1 MGAPVSGPQD
11 NAPTSFDAAR
21 RWTASRVNVLNRM
34 SSRELALSPAF
45 GAEAKARA
53 FFSAKVAQANVLDK
67 LRAVSDDFSSGK
79 VNLAEARTKLKT
91 FLNSQNGNIPDDV
104 TASRGQDRRNRL
116 DNLASTARLDLIL
129 NQNARMA
136 AAVGQ
141 REVSLDPD
149 ILERWPY
156 FRYIPSRSAHRRA
169 SHQAFY
175 NLVLP
180 KTDPFWRTH
189 TPPLDFNCKCSIE
202 DADKED
208 ADSVGG
214 VSQAVRKEGGEGGEG
229 GDGNGWAVKLPSGQ
243 ALSVDTPASGYIF
256 DVGSALDTCDMS
268 RVKDIPTRR
277 AVLQDMRQYAKDN
290 PDIRLKIMPSL
301 KPLGTPAVEAADL
314 KPAHALVEK
323 WLDGKAESG
332 EAVKLGSLSAGM
344 CDALGIEYGFITL
357 QKGNGGRGLEHM
369 AIRHKPELADGRFL
383 QALADTIHAV
393 KPENV
398 VTSIVFSGKKAMM
411 TLRNVETGAFAT
423 LIKNGDGGEWGD
435 WDVVSAHYPGD
446 IHGEIKEVMW

>member
-1 MGAPVSGPQD
+1 MSDPNE

-21 RWTASRVNVLNRM
+21 RWTASRVNVLNKM

-45 GAEAKARA
+45 APEAKARA
-53 FFSAKVAQANVLDK
+53 FFSAKVAQAHVLDK
-67 LRAVSDDFSSGK
+67 LREVSDNYSSGK
-79 VNLAEARTKLKT
+79 INLAEARTKLKM
-91 FLNSQNGNIPDDV
+91 FLAKEGRIPDDV
-104 TASRGQDRRNRL
+104 TASTGQDRRNRL

-141 REVSLDPD
+141 REVSMDPD

-156 FRYIPSRSAHRRA
+156 FRYVPSRSKNKREA
-169 SHQAFY
+169 HQAFY
-175 NLVLP
+175 NLILP
-180 KTDPFWRTH
+180 KTDAFWRTH

-202 DADKED
+202 DADQED
-208 ADSVGG
+208 ADAAGG
-214 VSQAVRKEGGEGGEG
+214 ASKALEIKGAEVNR
-229 GDGNGWAVKLPSGQ
+229 WAVKLPNGQ
-243 ALSVDTPASGYIF
+243 TLQVDTPSSGYVF
-256 DVGSALDTCDMS
+256 DVGSALNSCDMS
-268 RVKDIPTRR
+268 QIKHIPTRR
-277 AVLQDMRQYAKDN
+277 QVLQDLRQYARDN

-301 KPLGTPAVEAADL
+301 KPLDAPAVEAADM
-314 KPAHALVEK
+314 KPAQTLVGK

-332 EAVKLGSLSAGM
+332 ETVELGKLSVAV
-344 CDALGIEYGFITL
+344 CDALGIGEGSINL

-383 QALADTIHAV
+383 QALADTIHAA
-393 KPENV
+393 KPGNV
-398 VTSIVFSGKKAMM
+398 ATAIVFSGKKAMM
-411 TLRNVETGAFAT
+411 TLRNVETGAFTT

-446 IHGEIKEVMW
+446 VHGEIKEVMG